1 MSMYNETDIKVAVLL
16 TFAGVREEEE
26 EEETDSDTHTF
37 SGFALSY

>member
-26 EEETDSDTHTF
+26 EEEEGRDRQ
-37 SGFALSY
+37 